1 MAREILESYAGT
13 YTLSGRNVT
22 LALEGDRLTYEAEGA
37 RVPLFAES
45 ETTLFF
51 KTTNGDFEFFRDD
64 TGTVSYFLVYT
75 DGSPRLATRVNR

>member
-1 MAREILESYAGT
+1 MTREILESYAGT

-22 LALEGDRLTYEAEGA
+22 LALEGDRLTYQAEGA

-51 KTTNGDFEFFRDD
+51 KTTGGDFEFFRDD
-64 TGTVSYFLVYT
+64 TRARCRTSSST
-75 DGSPRLATRVNR
+75 WVNLLGWRHE